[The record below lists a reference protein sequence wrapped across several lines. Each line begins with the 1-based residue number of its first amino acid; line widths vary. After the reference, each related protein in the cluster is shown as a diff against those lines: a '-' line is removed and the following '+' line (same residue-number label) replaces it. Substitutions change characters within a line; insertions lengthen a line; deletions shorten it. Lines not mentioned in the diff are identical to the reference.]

1 MLIEQPTG
9 APLLYLAPKQS
20 TFQIERELLASGEL
34 LGYTRLSI
42 LSFERLAQFILEELC
57 GLSPRVLTGEGRVMV
72 LRALLARHGDRLEI
86 FHAIGRLRGFAQQL
100 SGTLR
105 ELQHAGV
112 NAGDLDR
119 YAMQLGGDHQLD
131 AKLRDLA
138 LLMRAYQEWLAEHQ
152 MVDEEQ
158 MLLLATEALQP
169 LRSKSP
175 PADPPDMAAML
186 ADPGVR
192 QPVTAG
198 FMVPMRGPQT
208 AGRIRLGGLWMD
220 GFGEMSRQEM
230 ELVAALV
237 PLCESVAVTFNL
249 DASSFGSLSWLNT
262 WSTIAQ
268 TYRQIRGRM
277 EGIDG
282 IELVENWIDR
292 GTPEQRFGDNK
303 VLQHLERHWQESVAF
318 SSDQIDEAELP
329 VARNLRISACPTREE
344 EAQVAAR
351 EIRKFVRAGG
361 RYREAAVLVR
371 QLDPYAE
378 AIRRIFARHVIPCFL
393 DRREPVGHH
402 PLAELTR
409 GALRLVAFD
418 WRNEDWFA
426 VLKTGLVTEDDG
438 VIDQIE
444 NAALI
449 RGWKGKAW
457 LEPIAVSDASEQ
469 EQQLEVVRA
478 EMVEPFVKFR
488 SSLGERPNGRTLAAC
503 MDELWRAMGVE
514 ARLEEWSRTSGE
526 RVHSTLWQQMLDWL
540 DVVLMA
546 FESDGLGLRDWSQVV
561 DAGLAEQTVGVIPPA
576 LDQVLVGA
584 VDRTRNPDLKL
595 VIVLGMNEGVFPQSP
610 SASGLLTDSDRESLT
625 GLNVRLGLA
634 VRDKLSLEQYLG
646 YVACTRSRD
655 RLVLTHALRD
665 EEGSTLNPSPFV
677 LRIQRLFP
685 QIAIDSGSSPSV
697 EDAETPRELLPAVL
711 EIRRRSA
718 VLSTGVTELVEFV
731 ENTTTP
737 ERAWNFRT
745 ESCDDRLTREAAAK
759 LYGTVLKSSV
769 SRIEEFGVCPF
780 RFFVTSGLRV
790 EERRL
795 FEIDA
800 RERGGFQHEILA
812 RYHNEVTA
820 MSRRWRDVS
829 PQEAR
834 EWIGRIGLALAAEF
848 RDGLFRADDRSKFEA
863 LSETQ
868 ALQDFIEVLT
878 GWMKQYEFDP
888 VAVEL
893 GFGQEGDSLPPW
905 RIEAGAGRV
914 LEFRGKIDRVDLW
927 KDPRTG
933 RGICVVMD
941 YKARKK
947 VVDPV
952 LQAHGIQVQLP
963 AYLNVLKSLPGVALR
978 FGVTEIEP
986 AGMFYVNLRGTH
998 EGQKGRTRTEILA
1011 DAESARRKAYCHF
1024 GRFNREVVSLL
1035 DRRGE
1040 KKGDQFRYERVK
1052 EGAWHARSTDPKTA
1066 EEFARMIGLVETK
1079 LSEMA
1084 ARIFDGVAE
1093 VDPYRKGSTVGCDIC
1108 GYASICRID
1117 PATHA
1122 YRDLRVNDGEP

>member
-1 MLIEQPTG
+1 M
-9 APLLYLAPKQS
+9 LYLAPKQS

-34 LGYTRLSI
+34 CGYTRLSI
-42 LSFERLAQFILEELC
+42 LSFARLAQFILEELC
-57 GLSPRVLTGEGRVMV
+57 GQSPRVMNGEGRVMV

-105 ELQHAGV
+105 ELQHARV
-112 NAGDLDR
+112 SAGHLDKF
-119 YAMQLGGDHQLD
+119 ATQLGGDLQLD

-138 LLMRAYQEWLAEHQ
+138 LLMRAYQEWLGEHQ

-158 MLLLATEALQP
+158 MLSLATEALRA
-169 LRSKSP
+169 LRSKRET
-175 PADPPDMAAML
+175 ADEPDRADVL
-186 ADPGVR
+186 AGLDAQ
-192 QPVTAG
+192 QPVPAE
-198 FMVPMRGPQT
+198 FMLPMCGSKT
-208 AGRIRLGGLWMD
+208 VGGMRLGGLWMD
-220 GFGEMSRQEM
+220 GFGEMSRQEI

-237 PLCESVAVTFNL
+237 PLCESATITFNL
-249 DASSFGSLSWLNT
+249 DTSSVGSVSWLNT

-268 TYRQIRGRM
+268 TYRQMRGRL

-282 IELVENWIDR
+282 IELIEHWIER
-292 GTPEQRFGDNK
+292 GKPEQRFGGNR
-303 VLQHLERHWQESVAF
+303 VLQHLERHWQEPVAF
-318 SSDQIDEAELP
+318 SNLEIDEAELA
-329 VARNLRISACPTREE
+329 VAQNLRIAACSTREE

-351 EIRKFVRAGG
+351 EIRKFVRASG
-361 RYREAAVLVR
+361 RYREIAVLVR

-378 AIRRIFARHVIPCFL
+378 AIRRIFARHDIPCFL

-409 GALRLVAFD
+409 GALRLAAFD

-426 VLKTGLVTEDDG
+426 VLKTGLVTDDDG
-438 VIDQIE
+438 LIDRIE
-444 NAALI
+444 NEALI

-457 LEPIAVSDASEQ
+457 LKPLAATDPSQQ
-469 EQQLEVVRA
+469 EHELEVVRA
-478 EMVEPFVKFR
+478 GMVEPFVKFR

-503 MDELWRAMGVE
+503 IDELWTALDVE
-514 ARLEEWSRTSGE
+514 ARLEEWSETSGE
-526 RVHSTLWQQMLDWL
+526 RVHSTLWEQMLDWL
-540 DVVLMA
+540 DVVQMA

-595 VIVLGMNEGVFPQSP
+595 VIVLGMNEGVFPQPP
-610 SASGLLTDSDRESLT
+610 SVSGLLSDSDRESLA

-665 EEGSTLNPSPFV
+665 EQGSTLNPSPFV
-677 LRIQRLFP
+677 QRVQRLFP
-685 QIAIDSGSSPSV
+685 QLAIDSGSSPAV

-711 EIRRRSA
+711 EVRRRSVESSPGTA
-718 VLSTGVTELVEFV
+718 ELIEFV
-731 ENTTTP
+731 ENAMCR
-737 ERAWNFRT
+737 ERAWNFST
-745 ESCDDRLTREAAAK
+745 ESCGDHLTRETAAK

-795 FEIDA
+795 FEVDA

-820 MSRRWRDVS
+820 MGRRWRDVT

-834 EWIGRIGLALAAEF
+834 DWIGRIGLALAAEF

-863 LSETQ
+863 LSQTRT
-868 ALQDFIEVLT
+868 LQDFIEVIT

-888 VAVEL
+888 MAVEL

-905 RIEAGAGRV
+905 RIEVEGGRV

-927 KDPRTG
+927 KDPESG

-947 VVDPV
+947 AVDPV
-952 LQAHGIQVQLP
+952 LQSHGIQVQLP
-963 AYLNVLKSLPGVALR
+963 AYLNVLKSLPEVALR

-986 AGMFYVNLRGTH
+986 AGMFYVNLRGAY

-1011 DAESARRKAYCHF
+1011 EVESARRKAYRHF

-1040 KKGDQFRYERVK
+1040 KKGDQFRYEKLKDER
-1052 EGAWHARSTDPKTA
+1052 WHALSTDPMPA
-1066 EEFARMIGLVETK
+1066 DEFARMIGSVEAQLGET
-1079 LSEMA
+1079 A
-1084 ARIFDGVAE
+1084 AQIFDGVAE
-1093 VDPYRKGSTVGCDIC
+1093 VDPYRKGSTVGCNIC
-1108 GYASICRID
+1108 GYASVCRID
-1117 PATHA
+1117 PATHV
-1122 YRDLRVNDGEP
+1122 YRTLRAPDGD